1 LLYFELSAFEF
12 TIIKNK
18 DNYSVKVK
26 FNFLTNFFLSCKK
39 TKCPRWMKSS
49 QFSRN
54 SYLCSLLADSL
65 FQLITGLVPRIGPGR
80 AVWIAL
86 RSRFAFKPVPEYLRF
101 AEIKL
106 LKRRIADKDIGQKSL
121 AKLVL
126 GRPVCSIR

>member
-1 LLYFELSAFEF
+1 MDEIFSVFKEFLPLFTAGGFAVSA
-12 TIIKNK
+12 
-18 DNYSVKVK
+18 
-26 FNFLTNFFLSCKK
+26 
-39 TKCPRWMKSS
+39 
-49 QFSRN
+49 
-54 SYLCSLLADSL
+54 
-65 FQLITGLVPRIGPGR
+65 TGLVPPGR